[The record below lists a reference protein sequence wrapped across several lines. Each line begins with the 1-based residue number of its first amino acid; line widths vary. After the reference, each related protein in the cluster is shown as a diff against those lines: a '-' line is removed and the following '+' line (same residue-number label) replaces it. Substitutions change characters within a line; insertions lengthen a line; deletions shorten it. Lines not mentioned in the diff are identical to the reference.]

1 MTWVWSWF
9 MFLTRE
15 PWQTKAAEQ
24 EPPRLKSFPLDGAR
38 ANHSA
43 GLVSAE
49 APGVALPGRGRLV
62 SSGLGWM
69 CQMEKTD
76 GWPQRKRGDRTDGDE
91 NNERE
96 AEKLVFYPGSSVTN
110 LLTAFVLF
118 FLLFCLDAVEDEAE
132 GGGGGG
138 GMYFCHRSHML
149 LQWSYVQTHF

>member
-15 PWQTKAAEQ
+15 PWKTKAAEQ
-24 EPPRLKSFPLDGAR
+24 EPPRPKSFPLHGAR

-43 GLVSAE
+43 RLVSAE

-62 SSGLGWM
+62 SLGLGWM

-96 AEKLVFYPGSSVTN
+96 AEKLFFYPASSVTS

-118 FLLFCLDAVEDEAE
+118 FLLVCLDAVED
-132 GGGGGG
+132 GGGGGCVSV
-138 GMYFCHRSHML
+138 YFCHRSHML
-149 LQWSYVQTHF
+149 LQ